1 LRLNQIR
8 RMARRG
14 DGRLTLALGLSL
26 ALFAALPA
34 RAQVIAVGDDGAAV
48 TYAGPVISSAEG
60 VRPIAPPVASQ
71 PASPGAVVAE
81 IRTAAAR
88 QGLSDKLVEAVAWQ
102 ESHLDQSRVSPKG
115 ARGVMQL
122 MPGTSR
128 DLGVDAGDLSA
139 NLDGGTAYLAQLLRR
154 YDGDVVKALAAYNA
168 GPAAVDRYGGTPP
181 YPETR
186 AYVAAILKRLAAS
199 AASQSQGPQT
209 AVPESR

>member
-1 LRLNQIR
+1 MRLYQIR

-14 DGRLTLALGLSL
+14 DSLTLALGLGL
-26 ALFAALPA
+26 TLFAALPA
-34 RAQVIAVGDDGAAV
+34 RAQVTAVGDDGAAV
-48 TYAGPVISSAEG
+48 TYAGPVISSTEG
-60 VRPIAPPVASQ
+60 VRPITPPAARAPAR
-71 PASPGAVVAE
+71 PAAVVAE
-81 IRTAAAR
+81 IRTASAR

-154 YDGDVVKALAAYNA
+154 YDGDLVKALAAYNA
-168 GPAAVDRYGGTPP
+168 GPAAVDRYGGAPP

-186 AYVAAILKRLAAS
+186 AYVAAILKRLAAD
-199 AASQSQGPQT
+199 ATSQSKVSQA

>member
-1 LRLNQIR
+1 MRLYQIR
-8 RMARRG
+8 RMAKQG
-14 DGRLTLALGLSL
+14 DGCLTLALGLAL
-26 ALFAALPA
+26 AILSALPA

-60 VRPIAPPVASQ
+60 VRPVTPPVASA
-71 PASPGAVVAE
+71 PARSETVVAE
-81 IRTAAAR
+81 IRAASAR

-139 NLDGGTAYLAQLLRR
+139 NLDGGTTYLAQLLRR
-154 YDGDVVKALAAYNA
+154 YDGDLVKALAAYNA

-186 AYVAAILKRLAAS
+186 AYVAAILKRLAAN
-199 AASQSQGPQT
+199 ATAQTTVPQT
-209 AVPESR
+209 TVPESR

>member
-1 LRLNQIR
+1 MRLYQIR
-8 RMARRG
+8 QVAKRG
-14 DGRLTLALGLSL
+14 DGRLALSLGLSL
-26 ALFAALPA
+26 AVLGALPA

-60 VRPIAPPVASQ
+60 VRPVSPPAPSA
-71 PASPGAVVAE
+71 PARPEAVVAE
-81 IRTAAAR
+81 IRAASAR
-88 QGLSDKLVEAVAWQ
+88 QGLSDQLVEAVAWQ
-102 ESHLDQSRVSPKG
+102 ESRLDQSRVSPKG

-128 DLGVDAGDLSA
+128 DLGVDAGELSA
-139 NLDGGTAYLAQLLRR
+139 NLGGGTAYLAQLLRR
-154 YDGDVVKALAAYNA
+154 YDGDLVKALAAYNA

-186 AYVAAILKRLAAS
+186 AYVAAILKRLAAN
-199 AASQSQGPQT
+199 ATSQSQGPQT